1 MHSLVC
7 YIIRVGVIFMSDIE
21 LAYAAMAKIVYN
33 FWPCFAFFFGYL
45 LWEGMT
51 EPKRVRVKKNNN
63 IR

>member
-1 MHSLVC
+1 
-7 YIIRVGVIFMSDIE
+7 MSDIE